1 MKKNLIEEIDRMRS
15 LISAKHGIIKPF
27 LFEVLKEQ
35 NNVEQMGRGK
45 EADNPDVLYDENF
58 YDLRDDIKKKYE
70 TKNPNL
76 NAQLNELKSNPAYKL
91 LMEKLDNE
99 DKKIFYA
106 FLTQKSRLEFLKI
119 TLNFLQSFTKKRKLQ
134 KELEKNPNYTGVNEL
149 YGWNADILV
158 GDQTKQVIEV
168 KLEDDFEIKEY
179 QIPLDVAGQTVYKD
193 NSTEPDAALITA
205 IDEWVEELKST
216 IEFEKQ
222 DNEAQVIVE
231 CTKIDIASSCSRL
244 RNTGEVYEGKTWNQL
259 SKDRAE
265 RVYTILVSKLQEL
278 GVVLSPSIQKILRGG
293 FNGDGTSGPD
303 PSKSFTLRSGK
314 RALNMSYSKT
324 GAEKLSGPDEKR
336 FGADKYDGLLKSS
349 QESDKYK
356 FCIAMAD
363 IIIKVRKSDQPD
375 PLKPSTLYY
384 QGYSIVLNPEY
395 KPIKYKKLKN
405 KKGRYRHK
413 GGNGGGGTKTRQP
426 FIIFKKLVNCP
437 AYN

>member
-1 MKKNLIEEIDRMRS
+1 MKKNLTEEIDRMRS

-35 NNVEQMGRGK
+35 NNVEQLGRGT
-45 EADNPDVLYDENF
+45 EGDNPDVLYDEKYYSPLPQVKTN
-58 YDLRDDIKKKYE
+58 YKKKN
-70 TKNPNL
+70 TNFD
-76 NAQLNELKSNPAYKL
+76 AQLNELNGNPVYKM
-91 LMEKLDNE
+91 LMEKLGDAQ
-99 DKKIFYA
+99 KKIFYA

-119 TLNFLQSFTKKRKLQ
+119 TLNFLRSFTKKRKLQ
-134 KELEKNPNYTGVNEL
+134 KQLKLDPNYTGVNEL
-149 YGWNADILV
+149 YGWNADISV
-158 GDQTKQVIEV
+158 GDKTKQVIEV
-168 KLEDDFEIKEY
+168 KLEDDYEIKEY
-179 QIPLDVAGQTVYKD
+179 QIPLEIAGETVYKD
-193 NSTEPDAALITA
+193 NSTEPDAALIAA
-205 IDEWVEELKST
+205 IDGWVEELKST

-222 DNEAQVIVE
+222 DTKAQVIVE

-244 RNTGEVYEGKTWNQL
+244 RNTDGYEGKTWNQL
-259 SKDRAE
+259 SQDRAE

-278 GVVLSPSIQKILRGG
+278 GVVLSPSIQKLLRGG

-303 PSKSFTLRSGK
+303 PSKSFTLRSG
-314 RALNMSYSKT
+314 RQSLNMSYSKT

-336 FGADKYDGLLKSS
+336 FGADKYGGLLKSS

-363 IIIKVRKSDQPD
+363 IIIKVKKGDQPD

-395 KPIKYKKLKN
+395 KTIKYTKLKN
-405 KKGRYRHK
+405 KKGRYRHN

-426 FIIFKKLVNCP
+426 FIIFKKLVDCP

>member
-1 MKKNLIEEIDRMRS
+1 MRS

-35 NNVEQMGRGK
+35 NNVEQLGRGT
-45 EADNPDVLYDENF
+45 EGDNPDVLYDENF
-58 YDLRDDIKKKYE
+58 YNPTTVVKTKY
-70 TKNPNL
+70 KQRNPNFDT
-76 NAQLNELKSNPAYKL
+76 QLNELNGNPVYKM
-91 LMEKLDNE
+91 LMEKLGE
-99 DKKIFYA
+99 DDLKIFYGS
-106 FLTQKSRLEFLKI
+106 LTQKSRLEFLKI
-119 TLNFLQSFTKKRKLQ
+119 TLNFLRSFTKKRKLQ
-134 KELEKNPNYTGVNEL
+134 KQLKLDPNYTGVNEL

-179 QIPLDVAGQTVYKD
+179 QIPLEVAGQTVYKD

-205 IDEWVEELKST
+205 IDEWVEELKLT

-222 DNEAQVIVE
+222 DTKAQVIVE

-244 RNTGEVYEGKTWNQL
+244 RNTGEEYEGKTWNQL
-259 SKDRAE
+259 SQDRAE

-293 FNGDGTSGPD
+293 YNSDGTSGPD
-303 PSKSFTLRSGK
+303 PSKSFTLRSG
-314 RALNMSYSKT
+314 RQSLNMSYSKT

-363 IIIKVRKSDQPD
+363 IIIKVKKGDQED
-375 PLKPSTLYY
+375 PLKPITRYY
-384 QGYSIVLNPEY
+384 QGYSIELNPEY
-395 KPIKYKKLKN
+395 KPIKYKKLK
-405 KKGRYRHK
+405 KAKGRYRYK

-426 FIIFKKLVNCP
+426 LIIFKKLVNCA
-437 AYN
+437 AYGRG